1 MLINELIEKAFSD
14 GYEYALKQKIFFLSP
29 DGHAFTADDIY
40 REKAEAM
47 LKGGPLQNNTKLA
60 YKNTAAVLDQSKA
73 WDSAKRELRRKGV
86 EGDALY
92 NELRRRTSNTAE
104 NSFKE
109 LNRRVNK
116 ISKPN
121 ASKFKNFIKNIG
133 KRIRKR
139 Y

>member
-1 MLINELIEKAFSD
+1 MFTNEYLKKV
-14 GYEYALKQKIFFLSP
+14 YADMEEFVELKQATG
-29 DGHAFTADDIY
+29 DA
-40 REKAEAM
+40 KAEAM
-47 LKGGPLQNNTKLA
+47 LKSGPLQNNTKLA
-60 YKNTAAVLDQSKA
+60 YKNTAAVLDQNKA

-116 ISKPN
+116 ISKPY
-121 ASKFKNFIKNIG
+121 KFKNFIKNVGKRIG
-133 KRIRKR
+133 KRI
-139 Y
+139 

>member
-1 MLINELIEKAFSD
+1 MLIDELIEKAFSD
-14 GYEYALKQKIFFLSP
+14 GYEYALKEKIFFLSP

-47 LKGGPLQNNTKLA
+47 LKSGPLQNNTKLA
-60 YKNTAAVLDQSKA
+60 YKNTAAALDQSKA

-86 EGDALY
+86 EEGDALY

-121 ASKFKNFIKNIG
+121 KFKNFIKNIG
-133 KRIRKR
+133 KRIGKR
-139 Y
+139 I